1 MFRKRLIFQ
10 LIQKFERYNTTA
22 ALNVLFINGKEI
34 NNKDKST
41 GLIEQ
46 KQDYVSKC
54 NCKL

>member
-1 MFRKRLIFQ
+1 MFRKRLVFQ